1 MKYGEMG
8 RKGNRDKMIKLFRYI
23 KHYKIQ
29 AIIAPLFKMLEAT
42 FELIVPLVMASMIDI
57 GIKNQDL
64 HYIMKMGA
72 ILVGFAAL
80 GLTCSLTAQY
90 FSAKAAVGFGTE
102 LRHDLF
108 QHIGTLTYSNV
119 DKVGTST
126 LVTRMTSDINQV
138 QSGVNLLLRLLLR
151 SPFIVVGALIM
162 AFTVSTKLALVFIIT
177 VPLLSLVIYGVMVIT
192 IPLYKKVQRALDKI
206 LLSTRENLVGVRVV
220 RAFRMQK
227 KEREEF
233 DEESTA
239 FMALQMLVGKLS
251 ALLNPVT
258 YIIVNAAT
266 IAIVWMGG
274 KEVYFGNLTQGEVIA
289 LVNYMTQILTA
300 LVALSNL
307 IVTYTKAVASAGRI
321 NEVFDVKPDMK
332 DGMVVDVKDGAVSD
346 VMVAFKNVSFCYH
359 GSKEEALS
367 NISFR
372 AKRGE
377 TIGVIGG
384 TGCGKSTLVNLIP
397 RFYDVTSGTIEI
409 AGIDVQDY
417 QMEALRDR
425 IGVVPQKAVLFQ
437 GTIRDNMKI
446 GNEDATDEKIWE
458 ALEIAQAAEIVAG
471 KDGGLD
477 FKISQNGK
485 NLSGGQRQR
494 FTIARAL
501 VRKPEILILDDSA
514 SALDF
519 ATDAKLRKAI
529 AEHTDDMTVFIVS
542 QRAASIMQAD
552 KIIVLDDGGMVGLG
566 THQELLKTCEVYQ
579 EICYSQLSKEEVA
592 RHA

>member
-1 MKYGEMG
+1 
-8 RKGNRDKMIKLFRYI
+8 MIKLFRYI

-29 AIIAPLFKMLEAT
+29 AVIAPLFKMLEAT

-64 HYIMKMGA
+64 NYIMKMGA

-162 AFTVSTKLALVFIIT
+162 AFTVSTKLAVVFVIT
-177 VPLLSLVIYGVMVIT
+177 VPLLSLVIYGVMMIT
-192 IPLYKKVQRALDKI
+192 IPLYKKVQKALDKI
-206 LLSTRENLVGVRVV
+206 LLTTRENLVGVRVV

-227 KEREEF
+227 EEREEF
-233 DEESTA
+233 EEESTA

-332 DGMVVDVKDGAVSD
+332 DGTVLDVRCNLENEAKVVKPAD
-346 VMVAFKNVSFCYH
+346 VMVAFKDVNFCYQ

-367 NISFR
+367 NISFK

-377 TIGVIGG
+377 TIGIIGG

-409 AGIDVQDY
+409 AGKDVQDY

-446 GNEDATDEKIWE
+446 GNEDATDEEIWE
-458 ALEIAQAAEIVAG
+458 ALEIAQAAEIASG

-485 NLSGGQRQR
+485 NLSGGQKQR

-552 KIIVLDDGGMVGLG
+552 RIIVLDDGEMVGIG